1 MKKLLLSLLA
11 LPLLLFSCEKPS
23 KEPAQEDIITLEVT
37 SEKQLS
43 FKAEGGEGVI
53 NYTLTN
59 ATDLTPLKVEAQHT
73 WVSITEVAESIKF
86 NVCPNDELAERST
99 TITISYNTLTQSV
112 TIKQDAASYCWAIV
126 GSMTNDWDASCAI
139 EMESIEGYY
148 VARGM
153 ELSTTDSFKFILNG
167 VMQGALGGNGKVSEC
182 DFKYD
187 AQKYGSDIRINK
199 SGVYDIYLDET
210 LDSYYIMSEGKDP
223 KYAEEALKPGEDV
236 WYVNIL
242 GENIKMRN
250 SGIFVVAT
258 DVTLPNEG
266 FRLRN
271 SLTGEYGAA
280 GEDIAEVGDEIT
292 IVGGSEYNIKVNF
305 VAENKYDIYLKANEY
320 KVWVLPKGEEPI
332 ITHIGTSA
340 EGSWFD
346 SKNFVVCIY
355 AEGLRVTIDCDTKD
369 SVTDAIIPEATFS
382 VDGID
387 GYIINNQ
394 GCEVANNIGKAGI
407 VSGYVSFKHTDNGY
421 DIYLDVLSDRQQIVK
436 LKYTGKITPFS
447 LGGTNSIVNPGEDME

>member
-1 MKKLLLSLLA
+1 
-11 LPLLLFSCEKPS
+11 
-23 KEPAQEDIITLEVT
+23 
-37 SEKQLS
+37 
-43 FKAEGGEGVI
+43 
-53 NYTLTN
+53 
-59 ATDLTPLKVEAQHT
+59 
-73 WVSITEVAESIKF
+73 
-86 NVCPNDELAERST
+86 
-99 TITISYNTLTQSV
+99 
-112 TIKQDAASYCWAIV
+112 
-126 GSMTNDWDASCAI
+126 MTNDWDVSCAI

-258 DVTLPNEG
+258 DVTLPEEG

-280 GEDIAEVGDEIT
+280 GEDISEVGDEIT

-320 KVWVLPKGEEPI
+320 KVWIMPKGEEPI

-340 EGSWFD
+340 EGCWFD
-346 SKNFVVCIY
+346 SKNFAVCIY
-355 AEGLRVTIDCDTKD
+355 AEGLRVTIDCNTKD

-382 VDGID
+382 VEGID

-394 GCEVANNIGKAGI
+394 SCEVANNIGKAGI
-407 VSGYVSFKHTDNGY
+407 ISGSVSFKHTDNGY
-421 DIYLDVLSDRQQIVK
+421 DIYLDVLSDRQQIIK

-447 LGGTNSIVNPGEDME
+447 LGGMNSIVNPGEDM